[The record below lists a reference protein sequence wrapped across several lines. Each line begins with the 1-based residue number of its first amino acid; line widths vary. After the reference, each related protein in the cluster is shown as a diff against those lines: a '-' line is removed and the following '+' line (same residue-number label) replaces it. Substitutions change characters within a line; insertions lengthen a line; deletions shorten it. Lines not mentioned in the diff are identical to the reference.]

1 MHLDAQEKALISK
14 EIEELEKQ
22 SSAELV
28 AVVTKKSAKYRFQ
41 AVLVNV
47 SVVAILSFIL
57 TFLSDISTMSLFQ
70 TQVLL
75 FIFIYFLFDRYDSL
89 VLKLLPK
96 VYKHS
101 LANEYAQEQFYNL
114 GLNRTKTNQ
123 ALMFFVSL
131 DEKYVEIISDETI
144 KSKIPDEYWQKIVDE
159 FIIDVKRGHL
169 SNGYL
174 KAIQSC
180 SEVLI
185 KNFPIQDDD
194 ENELPNDVIE
204 LI

>member
-1 MHLDAQEKALISK
+1 MYLNQQEKALISK

-28 AVVTKKSAKYRFQ
+28 AVVTQKSAKYRFQ
-41 AVLVNV
+41 GLLVNIMI
-47 SVVAILSFIL
+47 VAILSFIL
-57 TFLSDISTMSLFQ
+57 TFLSDISAMSLFQ

-75 FIFIYFLFDRYDSL
+75 FIFLYFLFERYDIL
-89 VLKLLPK
+89 VIKLLPK
-96 VYKHS
+96 TYKYS

-131 DEKYVEIISDETI
+131 EEKYVEIISDETI
-144 KSKIPDEYWQKIVDE
+144 KSKIPDEYWQKVVDE
-159 FIIDVKRGHL
+159 FVVDVKRGHL

-174 KAIQSC
+174 KAIQAC

-185 KNFPIQDDD
+185 QNFPIQEDD

-204 LI
+204 LR